1 MRTWDDYKEHIKA
14 TDPEGKK
21 DIEEIESLAT
31 IVGTIIE
38 QRNALGMTQRELAS
52 MCGIP
57 QSSVAR
63 IESFKTTPNLET
75 LLKIMRPL
83 RLRLTISTFVKQ

>member
-1 MRTWDDYKEHIKA
+1 MRTWDDYKDHIKA

-75 LLKIMRPL
+75 LLKIMQPL
-83 RLRLTISTFVKQ
+83 RLRLTISTIAKQ